1 MTQAN
6 LQEIDQEMKQVDKAR
21 IRDEKYRPQKS
32 MEPKISVGELYG
44 CLCHQAFDGLPALDS
59 RADQD

>member
-21 IRDEKYRPQKS
+21 IRDERYRPQKS